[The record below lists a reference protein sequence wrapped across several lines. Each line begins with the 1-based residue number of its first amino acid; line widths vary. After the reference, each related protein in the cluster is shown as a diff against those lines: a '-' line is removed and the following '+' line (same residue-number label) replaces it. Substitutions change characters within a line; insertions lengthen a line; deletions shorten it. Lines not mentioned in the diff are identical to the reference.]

1 MTNEP
6 ITPGDLLGRDFAT
19 AVVMFHEAVAH
30 RLGLTATDNRALDVL
45 SRSGPTTAGDLAR
58 ALHLTPGAVTG
69 LADRLAAAGYI
80 TRVPDTTD
88 RRRILLVVATDR
100 MAARLQPLYEP
111 FARDVAELFAAHS
124 DDQQAAITAFLT
136 DVTRTLRAHTERVT
150 APDGR

>member
-6 ITPGDLLGRDFAT
+6 IAPGDLLGRDFAT
-19 AVVMFHEAVAH
+19 AVVMFHEAVAP

-45 SRSGPTTAGDLAR
+45 SRSGPTPAGDLAR

-69 LADRLAAAGYI
+69 IADRLAAAGYV
-80 TRVPDTTD
+80 TRVPDTAD
-88 RRRILLVVATDR
+88 RRRILLVVETDR
-100 MAARLQPLYEP
+100 VAARLRPLYEP
-111 FARDVAELFAAHS
+111 FAREVAELFAAYS

-150 APDGR
+150 EPDDR